1 MKKSVGRI
9 GIPYLTVI
17 AGIIGYFFHAS
28 LQGGGSSL
36 PIIAFSVLMS
46 LLFLLSAA
54 SLEKVPEWA
63 GIFRPAAGPAVLSV
77 LGAALLLAG
86 CLLEFRGGL
95 FAKVIALLGVLSAA
109 ALAAGAVLC
118 RRGKRVQPFL
128 YVPATLFYVLK
139 LFNDFRG
146 WMVDPAIV
154 DYAFSLFALIA
165 FMISAYQT
173 SAFCYDHGS
182 RRQLHFFSLAGLF
195 FGAAAMA
202 GQSLPQ
208 LLIYGGSALWM
219 LALSLFSGI

>member
-1 MKKSVGRI
+1 MKKSVGGI

-54 SLEKVPEWA
+54 SLEKVPEWT

-118 RRGKRVQPFL
+118 RRG
-128 YVPATLFYVLK
+128 
-139 LFNDFRG
+139 
-146 WMVDPAIV
+146 
-154 DYAFSLFALIA
+154 
-165 FMISAYQT
+165 
-173 SAFCYDHGS
+173 
-182 RRQLHFFSLAGLF
+182 
-195 FGAAAMA
+195 
-202 GQSLPQ
+202 
-208 LLIYGGSALWM
+208 
-219 LALSLFSGI
+219 